1 MMKLKLTALVLGLLT
16 LTGCDGMD
24 AKQFE
29 NEGPR
34 LILEDYFQGI
44 TNASGIFV
52 DRFGTLR
59 RQFTVKIDGT
69 WDGKEL
75 ILDEDF
81 SYSDGEKERRI
92 WRITKL
98 DDNTYQ
104 GRADDVIGV
113 ATGKTFGN
121 ALNWRYDLDLK
132 VGESSYK
139 VHFNDWM
146 FLQADGVLLNK
157 AVISK
162 WGITIGTV
170 FISFS
175 RAQAGAATL
184 EEPNFVPRVV
194 AKAG

>member
-1 MMKLKLTALVLGLLT
+1 MKFKLTALVVGLLT
-16 LTGCDGMD
+16 LVGCSGMD

-29 NEGPR
+29 NGEPR
-34 LILEDYFQGI
+34 FVLEDYFQGT
-44 TNASGIFV
+44 TNATGIFV
-52 DRFGTLR
+52 DRFGNLR
-59 RQFTVKIDGT
+59 RQFIVKIEGT

-81 SYSDGEKERRI
+81 SYSDGEKQRRI

-98 DDNTYQ
+98 DDNTYE
-104 GRADDVIGV
+104 GRADDVVGV

-121 ALNWRYDLDLK
+121 ALNWEYDLNLE
-132 VGESSYK
+132 VGESTYK

-157 AVISK
+157 AAVSK
-162 WGITIGTV
+162 WGINIGTV

-175 RAQAGAATL
+175 RADAAAATL

>member
-1 MMKLKLTALVLGLLT
+1 
-16 LTGCDGMD
+16 MD

-29 NEGPR
+29 EGKPR
-34 LILEDYFQGI
+34 FVLEDYFQGT
-44 TNASGIFV
+44 TNATGIFV
-52 DRFGTLR
+52 DRFGNLR
-59 RQFTVKIDGT
+59 RQFIVKIEGT

-81 SYSDGEKERRI
+81 SYSDGEKQRRI

-98 DDNTYQ
+98 DDNTYE
-104 GRADDVIGV
+104 GRAGDVVGV
-113 ATGKTFGN
+113 AKGKTFGN
-121 ALNWRYDLDLK
+121 VLNWKYDLNLE
-132 VGESSYK
+132 VGDSIYK

-157 AVISK
+157 AVVSK
-162 WGITIGTV
+162 WGIDIGTV

-175 RAQAGAATL
+175 RAAASAAAL
-184 EEPNFVPRVV
+184 DEPNFVPRVV

>member
-1 MMKLKLTALVLGLLT
+1 MKLKLTALVASLLT
-16 LTGCDGMD
+16 LMGCGGMD

-29 NEGPR
+29 GGEPR
-34 LILEDYFQGI
+34 FVLEDYFQGM
-44 TNASGIFV
+44 TNATGIFV
-52 DRFGTLR
+52 DRFGNLR
-59 RQFTVKIDGT
+59 RQFVVKIEGT

-81 SYSDGEKERRI
+81 TYSDGEKQRRI

-98 DDNTYQ
+98 DDNTYE
-104 GRADDVIGV
+104 GRAGDVVGI

-121 ALNWRYDLDLK
+121 ALNWEYDLNLE
-132 VGESSYK
+132 VGDSSYR

-157 AVISK
+157 AAVSK
-162 WGITIGTV
+162 WGMNIGTV

-175 RAQAGAATL
+175 RNKTTAATL
-184 EEPNFVPRVV
+184 KESNFVPRVV

>member
-1 MMKLKLTALVLGLLT
+1 MKLKLTALVVGLLT
-16 LTGCDGMD
+16 LMGCGGMD

-29 NEGPR
+29 NGEPR
-34 LILEDYFQGI
+34 FVLEDYFQGM
-44 TNASGIFV
+44 TNATGIFV
-52 DRFGTLR
+52 DRFGNLR
-59 RQFTVKIDGT
+59 RQFIVKIEGT

-81 SYSDGEKERRI
+81 SYSDGEKQRRI

-98 DDNTYQ
+98 DDNTYE
-104 GRADDVIGV
+104 GRADDVLGV
-113 ATGKTFGN
+113 ARGKTFGN
-121 ALNWRYDLDLK
+121 ALNWEYDLNLE
-132 VGESSYK
+132 VGDSTYK

-157 AVISK
+157 AAVSK
-162 WGITIGTV
+162 WGINIGTV

-175 RAQAGAATL
+175 RANATAAVL

>member
-1 MMKLKLTALVLGLLT
+1 MRLRLTALLAALLT
-16 LTGCDGMD
+16 LMGCSKMD

-29 NEGPR
+29 EGKPR
-34 LILEDYFQGI
+34 FVLEDYFQGT
-44 TNASGIFV
+44 TNATGIFV
-52 DRFGTLR
+52 DRFGNLR
-59 RQFTVKIDGT
+59 RQFIVKIEGT

-81 SYSDGEKERRI
+81 SYSDGEKQRRI

-98 DDNTYQ
+98 DDNTYE
-104 GRADDVIGV
+104 GRAGDVVGV
-113 ATGKTFGN
+113 AKGKTFGN
-121 ALNWRYDLDLK
+121 VLNWKYDLNLE
-132 VGESSYK
+132 VGDSIYK

-157 AVISK
+157 AVVSK
-162 WGITIGTV
+162 WGIDIGTV

-175 RAQAGAATL
+175 RAAASAAAL
-184 EEPNFVPRVV
+184 DEPNFVPRVV